1 MSAEARPSGPETED
15 AFEAFVHRSRGR
27 PASRPGAG
35 HRLGCVADNAT
46 ILASSADD
54 KALLA
59 RPAAQSRS
67 ACLAVTGPVL
77 IRAYGKARPGA
88 GRPACTGPEAGAAA
102 GLPPASRYGR
112 PRPAGPA
119 SRGPRKPSGP
129 YNEL

>member
-1 MSAEARPSGPETED
+1 MPSRRSCIDLAAGQRAGLGPVTGL
-15 AFEAFVHRSRGR
+15 AAWR
-27 PASRPGAG
+27 
-35 HRLGCVADNAT
+35 DNAT